1 MFAHLPRRE
10 TDPQGTR
17 PQAAAR
23 KAGARLR
30 WLAMLAAVTSGL
42 LASAAT
48 IPAAFARVVP
58 EPGGNYGH
66 YQSRAGTDGHRPGGY
81 RRRHA
86 RLADHRDRA
95 GGSPARGRRGRR
107 AGPGAGP
114 PPGCLFAGRLT

>member
-58 EPGGNYGH
+58 EPGGNYGPISPAPVPTGTVRVVTGGGMPGW
-66 YQSRAGTDGHRPGGY
+66 QIIVIALGAVLLAAAVAVVLDRALAPRRAASSRA
-81 RRRHA
+81 A
-86 RLADHRDRA
+86 
-95 GGSPARGRRGRR
+95 
-107 AGPGAGP
+107 
-114 PPGCLFAGRLT
+114 